1 MIKLLARLFIKH
13 HNDTADPDVR
23 RAYGT
28 LCGAVGIALNLFL
41 SLGKFLAGVLSGS
54 IAVTADAFNNL
65 LDAASSLIT
74 LVGFRLAGQKADP
87 DHPFGHGRMEYISG
101 FLVSVLTLLTMIE
114 LAKSSFAKIL
124 SPRQVHITLPVL
136 IFLLLSVAVKGYMSL
151 YNARLGKKLNAPAMK
166 ATAVDSLSDML
177 ATAVVLCSA
186 LIVRFF
192 GVPVDG
198 WCGLIV
204 CLFIGYAGLDAAK
217 GALGPLLGQAPDREF
232 VQQVY
237 DITLSQKEIL
247 GVHDLIV
254 HSYGPDSTL
263 ISLHAEVPADGD
275 LITLHEVIDH
285 TEHLLRD
292 KLHCHAVIHMDPV
305 RVGDEETERF
315 RALVLR
321 CAKEIDSSLTI
332 HDFRIVPCQGGRR
345 LFFDLAAPYGFA
357 MSDAKLRD
365 ALTQRLNRE
374 DASLIPEIEIDRE

>member
-151 YNARLGKKLNAPAMK
+151 YNARLGK
-166 ATAVDSLSDML
+166 S
-177 ATAVVLCSA
+177 
-186 LIVRFF
+186 
-192 GVPVDG
+192 
-198 WCGLIV
+198 
-204 CLFIGYAGLDAAK
+204 
-217 GALGPLLGQAPDREF
+217 
-232 VQQVY
+232 
-237 DITLSQKEIL
+237 
-247 GVHDLIV
+247 
-254 HSYGPDSTL
+254 
-263 ISLHAEVPADGD
+263 
-275 LITLHEVIDH
+275 
-285 TEHLLRD
+285 
-292 KLHCHAVIHMDPV
+292 
-305 RVGDEETERF
+305 
-315 RALVLR
+315 
-321 CAKEIDSSLTI
+321 
-332 HDFRIVPCQGGRR
+332 
-345 LFFDLAAPYGFA
+345 
-357 MSDAKLRD
+357 
-365 ALTQRLNRE
+365 
-374 DASLIPEIEIDRE
+374 